1 MQHAQKYSRVVMM
14 RWFYISEWG
23 SYLTFEPS
31 IMNGSIG
38 TKILIKKKKKKDTL
52 HKIRQQLKVNFNF
65 NFDLVQL

>member
-31 IMNGSIG
+31 IMNGSID
-38 TKILIKKKKKKDTL
+38 TKILIKKKNTL

>member
-1 MQHAQKYSRVVMM
+1 M

-31 IMNGSIG
+31 IMNGSID
-38 TKILIKKKKKKDTL
+38 TKILIKKKNTL
-52 HKIRQQLKVNFNF
+52 HKIRQQLEVNFNF

>member
-31 IMNGSIG
+31 IMNGSID
-38 TKILIKKKKKKDTL
+38 TKILIKKKKYL
-52 HKIRQQLKVNFNF
+52 AQN
-65 NFDLVQL
+65 